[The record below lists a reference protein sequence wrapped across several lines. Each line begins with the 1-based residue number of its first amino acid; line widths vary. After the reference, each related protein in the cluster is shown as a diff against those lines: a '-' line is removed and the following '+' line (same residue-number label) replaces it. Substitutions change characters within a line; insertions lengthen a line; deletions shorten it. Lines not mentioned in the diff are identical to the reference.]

1 MKERDGGEIPFYE
14 KFLKS
19 TKPRRMS
26 MYNFGPWVWDFN
38 FREHLLLTIPKSV
51 KYLPPCIIC
60 LLFQYLAVWY
70 NLRIYIEN
78 NLRISVYQEIEHS
91 WSRVS
96 PSLMQCIRQGCSHLQ
111 AWLVEDWLPGWVI
124 GRILFSPGLLTGGC
138 PQVLAMWASP
148 WGSPNMAAGFIT
160 AREC

>member
-1 MKERDGGEIPFYE
+1 MKERGGGEIPFYE

-38 FREHLLLTIPKSV
+38 FREHLLLTILRSV

-60 LLFQYLAVWY
+60 LLFQYLAAWY
-70 NLRIYIEN
+70 NLRF
-78 NLRISVYQEIEHS
+78 SVHQEIEHS

-124 GRILFSPGLLTGGC
+124 GRILFSPGLLTWL
-138 PQVLAMWASP
+138 LAMWASP
-148 WGSPNMAAGFIT
+148 WGSPNMAAGFLT